1 MSARDATALELKS
14 MDLQDL
20 SKLKIERSPQAPR
33 KKRAWG
39 RLALI
44 AIVVLAAI
52 AFGVTRFAGPVPVET
67 VAVSMLYPSQNFT
80 LLNATGY
87 VVPQRK
93 AALSSKATGRLEW
106 LGVLEGSR
114 VKTGEVIARLESRD
128 VQAKLAQAAAQVN
141 VAIANQQQGA
151 AELKDAE
158 ANYNRS
164 VELLSKKFISTAQH
178 DADVARVGKARA
190 AIASQKAAVASAEA
204 NRRSAEVEVEQT
216 LIRAPFDAIV
226 LTKNAN
232 VGDNITPF
240 SSAAEAKGAVVTV
253 ADMETL
259 EVEADVAEASI
270 SRITVDQPCEVQL
283 DALPDTRLAA
293 VVSRIVPT
301 VDRSK
306 ATVLVK
312 VKFVERDPRV
322 LPDMSAKVAF
332 LSREAKET
340 ERKPV
345 TAVQP
350 GAIVQRDGRK
360 TVFLLQDDRA
370 VAREVTTGGKVGELV
385 EVRGVKAGER
395 LILSPNAK
403 VKDGTA
409 VTPLKK

>member
-1 MSARDATALELKS
+1 MKA

-20 SKLKIERSPQAPR
+20 SKLKIERAAQAPR
-33 KKRAWG
+33 AKRRWG
-39 RLALI
+39 KVALI
-44 AIVVLAAI
+44 GIVVIGAV
-52 AFGVTRFAGPVPVET
+52 AFGVNRFAGPVPVET
-67 VAVSMLYPSQNFT
+67 VAVSTVYPSQNFT

-114 VKTGEVIARLESRD
+114 VKGGEVIARLESRD
-128 VQAKLAQAAAQVN
+128 MQAKLAQAEAQVN

-158 ANYNRS
+158 ANYRRS
-164 VELLSKKFISTAQH
+164 AELLSKKFISNAQH
-178 DADVARVGKARA
+178 DADSARLGKARA

-259 EVEADVAEASI
+259 EVEADVAESSI
-270 SRITVDQPCEVQL
+270 ARIVVDQPCEVQL
-283 DALPDTRLAA
+283 DALPDTRFAA

-332 LSREAKET
+332 LSRAAKED

-350 GAIVQRDGRK
+350 GAIVEREGKKLVYVLKDE
-360 TVFLLQDDRA
+360 RA
-370 VAREVTTGGKVGELV
+370 SAVEVATGGKVGDLV
-385 EVRGVKAGER
+385 EIRGIKAGER
-395 LILSPNAK
+395 LILAPGTK
-403 VKDGTA
+403 VHDGTA

>member
-1 MSARDATALELKS
+1 

-20 SKLKIERSPQAPR
+20 SKLKIERSPAAPR
-33 KKRAWG
+33 LKRRWG
-39 RLALI
+39 KWLIVAL
-44 AIVVLAAI
+44 VLAGAA
-52 AFGVTRFAGPVPVET
+52 AFALTRFAGPVPVET
-67 VAVSMLYPSQNFT
+67 VVVSSVYPSQNFT
-80 LLNATGY
+80 LFNATGY

-114 VKTGEVIARLESRD
+114 VKAGEVIARLESRD
-128 VQAKLAQAAAQVN
+128 VQATLAQAEAQVN

-151 AELKDAE
+151 AELRDAE
-158 ANYNRS
+158 ANYRRS
-164 VELLSKKFISTAQH
+164 SELLAKKFISGAQH
-178 DADVARVGKARA
+178 DADAARLGKARA
-190 AIASQKAAVASAEA
+190 AVASQKAAVVSAQA
-204 NRRSAEVEVEQT
+204 NRQAAEVAVEQT

-259 EVEADVAEASI
+259 EVEADVAESSI
-270 SRITVDQPCEVQL
+270 AKIAVDQPCEVQL

-293 VVSRIVPT
+293 VVSRVVPT

-312 VKFVERDPRV
+312 VKFIERDPRV

-332 LSREAKET
+332 LSRQVREDEK
-340 ERKPV
+340 RPV

-350 GAIVQRDGRK
+350 GAVAERDGQK
-360 TVFLLQDDRA
+360 LVYALKGDKASA
-370 VAREVTTGGKVGELV
+370 VPVTTGGKVGDLLEIK
-385 EVRGVKAGER
+385 GVKAGER
-395 LILSPNAK
+395 LILSPGAHI
-403 VKDGTA
+403 KDGTA
-409 VTPLKK
+409 VAPLKK

>member
-1 MSARDATALELKS
+1 MSGVKPD
-14 MDLQDL
+14 DL
-20 SKLKIERSPQAPR
+20 SKLRIERSPAAPR
-33 KKRAWG
+33 MKRRWG
-39 RLALI
+39 KWLIGAL
-44 AIVVLAAI
+44 VLAGAI
-52 AFGVTRFAGPVPVET
+52 AFALTRFAGPVPVET
-67 VAVSMLYPSQNFT
+67 VTVATVYPSQNFT

-128 VQAKLAQAAAQVN
+128 VQATLAQAAAQVN

-158 ANYNRS
+158 ANYRRS
-164 VELLSKKFISTAQH
+164 VELLAKKFISNAQH
-178 DADVARVGKARA
+178 DADSARLGKARA

-204 NRRSAEVEVEQT
+204 NRQAAEVAVEQT

-259 EVEADVAEASI
+259 EVEADVAESSI
-270 SRITVDQPCEVQL
+270 AKIAVDQPCEVQL

-293 VVSRIVPT
+293 VVSRVVPT

-312 VKFVERDPRV
+312 VRFVDKDPRV

-332 LSREAKET
+332 LSRPASET
-340 ERKPV
+340 EKKPV
-345 TAVQP
+345 AAVQP
-350 GAIVQRDGRK
+350 GAIVEREGK
-360 TVFLLQDDRA
+360 KVVFAIRDDRA
-370 VAREVTTGGKVGELV
+370 KAVEVTTGGKIGDLV
-385 EVRGVKAGER
+385 EVRGLKPGER
-395 LILSPNAK
+395 LVLAPNGK
-403 VKDGTA
+403 VQDGTA
-409 VTPLKK
+409 VAPLKK

>member
-1 MSARDATALELKS
+1 VKPD
-14 MDLQDL
+14 DL
-20 SKLKIERSPQAPR
+20 SRLRIERAPAAAPR
-33 KKRAWG
+33 LKRSWG

-44 AIVVLAAI
+44 GVVLATAI
-52 AFGVTRFAGPVPVET
+52 AFGVTRYAAPVPVET
-67 VAVSMLYPSQNFT
+67 VSVTLAYPSQNFT

-93 AALSSKATGRLEW
+93 ASLSSKATGRLEW

-114 VKTGEVIARLESRD
+114 VKAGEVIAKLESRD
-128 VQAKLAQAAAQVN
+128 VQATLAQAEAQVN

-151 AELKDAE
+151 AELRDAE
-158 ANYNRS
+158 ANFRRS
-164 VELLSKKFISTAQH
+164 KELLGKKFISGAQH
-178 DADVARVGKARA
+178 DADVARLGKARA
-190 AIASQKAAVASAEA
+190 AIASQKAGVAAAEA
-204 NRRSAEVEVEQT
+204 NRRAAEVGVEQT

-259 EVEADVAEASI
+259 EVEADVAESSI
-270 SRITVDQPCEVQL
+270 GKISVDQPCEVQL

-312 VKFVERDPRV
+312 VRFVERDPRI

-332 LSREAKET
+332 LSREVKDIEK
-340 ERKPV
+340 KPV
-345 TAVQP
+345 IAVQP
-350 GAIVQRDGRK
+350 GALVEREGRQ
-360 TVFLLQDDRA
+360 TVFAIKDERA
-370 VAREVTTGGKVGELV
+370 SAIAVTTGAKIGDLIEI
-385 EVRGVKAGER
+385 RGVKPGEK
-395 LILSPNAK
+395 LILSPEAK
-403 VKDGTA
+403 VQDGTA
-409 VTPLKK
+409 VAPLKK

>member
-1 MSARDATALELKS
+1 MSGVKPD
-14 MDLQDL
+14 DL
-20 SKLKIERSPQAPR
+20 SKLRIERSPAAPR
-33 KKRAWG
+33 MKRRWG
-39 RLALI
+39 KWLIGAL
-44 AIVVLAAI
+44 VLAGAI
-52 AFGVTRFAGPVPVET
+52 AFALTRFAGPVPVET
-67 VAVSMLYPSQNFT
+67 VTVATVYPSQNFT

-128 VQAKLAQAAAQVN
+128 VQATLAQAAAQVN

-158 ANYNRS
+158 ANYRRS
-164 VELLSKKFISTAQH
+164 VELLAKKFISNAQH
-178 DADVARVGKARA
+178 DADSARLGKARA

-204 NRRSAEVEVEQT
+204 NRQAAEVAVEQT

-259 EVEADVAEASI
+259 EVEADVAESSI
-270 SRITVDQPCEVQL
+270 AKIAVDQPCEVQL

-293 VVSRIVPT
+293 VVSRVVPT

-312 VKFVERDPRV
+312 VRFVDKDPRV

-332 LSREAKET
+332 LSRPASET
-340 ERKPV
+340 EKKPV

-350 GAIVQRDGRK
+350 GAIVERDGK
-360 TVFLLQDDRA
+360 KIVFAIRDDRA
-370 VAREVTTGGKVGELV
+370 KAVEVTTGGKIGDLV
-385 EVRGVKAGER
+385 EVRGLKPGER
-395 LILSPNAK
+395 LVLAPNGK
-403 VKDGTA
+403 VQDGTA
-409 VTPLKK
+409 VAPLKK

>member
-1 MSARDATALELKS
+1 

-20 SKLKIERSPQAPR
+20 GKLKIERSAQASR
-33 KKRAWG
+33 KKRPWG
-39 RLALI
+39 RIALI
-44 AIVVLAAI
+44 AIVLAAAV
-52 AFGVTRFAGPVPVET
+52 AFGLSRYSAP
-67 VAVSMLYPSQNFT
+67 VAVEMVTVTSAYPSQNFT

-114 VKTGEVIARLESRD
+114 IKAGEVIARVESND
-128 VQAKLAQAAAQVN
+128 MQATLAQAEAQVN

-158 ANYNRS
+158 ANFKRS
-164 VELLSKKFISTAQH
+164 RELLEKKFISGAQH
-178 DADVARVGKARA
+178 DSDVARLGKARA
-190 AIASQKAAVASAEA
+190 AIASQKAAVAAAEA
-204 NRRSAEVEVEQT
+204 NRRSAEVGVEQT

-259 EVEADVAEASI
+259 EVEADVAESSI
-270 SRITVDQPCEVQL
+270 ARITVDQPCEVQL

-312 VKFVERDPRV
+312 VRFVERDPRV

-332 LSREAKET
+332 LSREVKEG
-340 ERKPV
+340 EKKPV

-350 GAIVQRDGRK
+350 GAIVEREGGK
-360 TVFLLQDDRA
+360 TVFAIKDDHA
-370 VAREVTTGGKVGELV
+370 SAIAVTTGGKIGDLV

-395 LILSPNAK
+395 VVLAPNSK
-403 VKDGTA
+403 VQDGTA
-409 VTPLKK
+409 VAPLKK

>member
-1 MSARDATALELKS
+1 VKPD
-14 MDLQDL
+14 DL
-20 SKLKIERSPQAPR
+20 SKLRIERAPSAAPR
-33 KKRAWG
+33 LKRRWG
-39 RLALI
+39 KLALI
-44 AIVVLAAI
+44 GVVIVAAI
-52 AFGVTRFAGPVPVET
+52 AFGVTWYAAPVPVEMVT
-67 VAVSMLYPSQNFT
+67 VTSAYPSQNFT

-114 VKTGEVIARLESRD
+114 VKAGEVIARLESND
-128 VQAKLAQAAAQVN
+128 VQATLAQAEAQVN

-151 AELKDAE
+151 AELRDAE
-158 ANYNRS
+158 ANYRRS
-164 VELLSKKFISTAQH
+164 AELLAKKFISGAQH
-178 DADVARVGKARA
+178 DSDVARLGKARA
-190 AIASQKAAVASAEA
+190 AIASQKAAVASAQA
-204 NRRSAEVEVEQT
+204 NRRSAEVGVEQT
-216 LIRAPFDAIV
+216 LISAPFDAIV

-259 EVEADVAEASI
+259 EVEADVAESSI
-270 SRITVDQPCEVQL
+270 ARITVDQPCEVQL

-312 VKFVERDPRV
+312 VRFVERDPRV

-332 LSREAKET
+332 LSRKVT
-340 ERKPV
+340 EGEKKPV

-350 GAIVQRDGRK
+350 AAIVEREGRK
-360 TVFLLQDDRA
+360 TVFAIRDERA
-370 VAREVTTGGKVGELV
+370 SAIAVTTGGT
-385 EVRGVKAGER
+385 
-395 LILSPNAK
+395 S
-403 VKDGTA
+403 
-409 VTPLKK
+409 